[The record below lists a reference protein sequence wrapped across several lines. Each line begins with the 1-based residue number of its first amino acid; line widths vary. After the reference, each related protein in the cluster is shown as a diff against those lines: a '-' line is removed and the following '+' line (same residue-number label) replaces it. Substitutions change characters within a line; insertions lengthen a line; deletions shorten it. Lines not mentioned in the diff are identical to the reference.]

1 MTVFPCDMSW
11 AMIAQNLFKCIDN
24 NDQVMKFVLFP
35 NKAMGVQQKKMF
47 FPLWFN
53 LHLFLKISML
63 RPNAP
68 FLTSGVER

>member
-35 NKAMGVQQKKMF
+35 NKAIGEKWGCNKRKCF
-47 FPLWFN
+47 FRFGLIYICF
-53 LHLFLKISML
+53 
-63 RPNAP
+63 
-68 FLTSGVER
+68 